1 MAGSQNVFAN
11 RIVSSHCK
19 NGPMKSQTAEILTMG
34 LLNIHTA
41 RLNIRHL
48 ELSDLSDFHFYRS
61 NPEVTKYQGFDVM
74 TIEQAEEFIKDNLE
88 KHFGKAGEWVQYGIE
103 NSETGKI
110 IGDCAIK
117 LDQHDTRIAEIGI
130 TISHLEQKKGYAKE
144 VLLGILTFLFDT
156 KEIHRVVEIVDAE
169 NIASINLLKSTG
181 FKQEGHFI
189 ENVFFKGKWGS
200 EFQYAMLKRDWD
212 ERKP

>member
-1 MAGSQNVFAN
+1 
-11 RIVSSHCK
+11 
-19 NGPMKSQTAEILTMG
+19 LTMG
-34 LLNIHTA
+34 IFNIQTA

-48 ELSDLSDFHFYRS
+48 ELSDLSDFHVYRS

-74 TIEQAEEFIKDNLE
+74 TIEQAEEFIKDNLTRP
-88 KHFGKAGEWVQYGIE
+88 FGKAGEWVQYGIE
-103 NSETGKI
+103 NSETGKL

-117 LDQHDTRIAEIGI
+117 LDRHDTRIAEIGI

-156 KEIHRVVEIVDAE
+156 KEIHRVVEIVDVE

-189 ENVFFKGKWGS
+189 ENIFFKGKWGS

-212 ERKP
+212 ERKS